1 MGSSFRR
8 FTRHVVAG
16 WSVAR
21 PITYFVIMH
30 CSLVSLVFLA
40 ASCFTAP
47 LEDTPEVVAARANFH
62 KVFDLAEAGLLG
74 QFAPVNNDIQAAPIP
89 AAYIADTEDVAI
101 ARASFKATFAD
112 VEAGGLAALQASAP
126 VHVVAESVDDITIK
140 PLTKTA
146 EPLTKAVEPVAA
158 AAVTHSP
165 SAAAVKPESIPMTY
179 VVYPWGAYPPFLH
192 SPYTTKNKG
201 DAAHPN
207 LFAYSYG
214 YPAYH
219 TPYLLPYPLM
229 TDAVDTD
236 AAKTDAE
243 ASPLVE
249 SA

>member
-8 FTRHVVAG
+8 FTRHVVVG

-47 LEDTPEVVAARANFH
+47 LEDTPEVVEARANFH

-89 AAYIADTEDVAI
+89 AAYIADTEDVAM
-101 ARASFKATFAD
+101 ARASFKASFAD
-112 VEAGGLAALQASAP
+112 VEAGGLAALQAPAL

-146 EPLTKAVEPVAA
+146 EPLAA

-165 SAAAVKPESIPMTY
+165 SAAAVKPESMPMTY

-207 LFAYSYG
+207 MFAYSFG

-219 TPYLLPYPLM
+219 TPYLLPYPMM
-229 TDAVDTD
+229 TDAVDTN